1 MEGMTLMLSAMCL
14 NATVCPNQHAHPG
27 VNFYEFLPRDLYRT
41 SKEQDDEMKKLA
53 AEIKGQTL
61 QITTLEDYPL
71 SYMVRENGTL
81 VGKGWAFE
89 FFETLMRKYDFKYN
103 LVMPEYNIIGSS
115 NDSDGSLLQMIL
127 GNVRKN
133 IFQGENCA
141 SFHHS
146 TENGYG
152 GGVCASNGG
161 FVEVSRGWAIS

>member
-14 NATVCPNQHAHPG
+14 NATVCPEMHARPG
-27 VNFYEFLPRDLYRT
+27 VNLYEFLPRDLYRT
-41 SKEQDDEMKKLA
+41 TKEQEDEMKKLA

-89 FFETLMRKYDFKYN
+89 FFETLMRKFDFKYN

-115 NDSDGSLLQMIL
+115 NDSDGSLLQMML

-133 IFQGENCA
+133 IFQHENCA
-141 SFHHS
+141 SFPHF
-146 TENGYG
+146 TENGHS
-152 GGVCASNGG
+152 GGVCTTNGG
-161 FVEVSRGWAIS
+161 LIEVMRR